1 MPDRPDSTPPPWN
14 ESDSIRET
22 TLIWID
28 SPEDREALR
37 QAGRVLC
44 DLAVEVSRA
53 MGGESSMTRAELRA
67 VAADLRYSAGYCAAI
82 GRQAQE
88 STLEPDDDALSH
100 FAGRLAGHVGNLA
113 AAIERTLS
121 RRVEP

>member
-1 MPDRPDSTPPPWN
+1 
-14 ESDSIRET
+14 
-22 TLIWID
+22 
-28 SPEDREALR
+28 
-37 QAGRVLC
+37 VLC

-88 STLEPDDDALSH
+88 STLEPDDDALAH
-100 FAGRLAGHVGNLA
+100 FAGRLAGHVENLA

-121 RRVEP
+121 